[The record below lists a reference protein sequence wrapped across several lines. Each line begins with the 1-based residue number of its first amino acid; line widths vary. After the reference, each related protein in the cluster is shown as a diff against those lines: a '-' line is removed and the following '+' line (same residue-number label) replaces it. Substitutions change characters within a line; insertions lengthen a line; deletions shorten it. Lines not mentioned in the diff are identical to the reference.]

1 MPSTTATIKHRT
13 QISGTNNPGVQISK
27 NPWNDSELVAGG
39 ATGGVFVRDDAQT
52 DKWGLIDAV
61 ATGQVMTSAG
71 TSTLPA
77 WSASPSVT
85 SVAAS
90 SFIAI
95 GSTPATAGAA
105 RITNNTGIDYRNSGN
120 TADVQMVLLDSS
132 NNALFGSTGVNGPS
146 ATGLAAGG
154 SNPTFGVNGASAT
167 ALFSWTLNNAGHVL
181 VQNDNSWD
189 IGASGANR
197 PRSAFFG
204 TSVNIGTNPAAAGD
218 VRLAASGA
226 INRRNNANG
235 ADLALISRV
244 TTDEVALG
252 DAGGNTRLRSVM
264 AQPTSLANGDWWL
277 ESNTGAVTG
286 ASGALM
292 SRLNGATVLV
302 SPALRAKGRATA
314 QTGAN
319 ASVSTFTNGA
329 ADASFVVSANVLVT
343 TATNHNFTVTCAYTD
358 EGNTARTLTLTFGL
372 VAGGVATTAVANA
385 NGAVPYHGVPV
396 HIRCKAS
403 TAITIAT
410 TGTFTT
416 VAYNVEGIIQQ
427 VA

>member
-13 QISGTNNPGVQISK
+13 QITGTNTAGIQVSK

-39 ATGGVFVRDDAQT
+39 ATGGIFVRDDAQT
-52 DKWGLIDAV
+52 DKWGLVDAV
-61 ATGQVMTSAG
+61 ASGQVLTSAG

-85 SVAAS
+85 S
-90 SFIAI
+90 
-95 GSTPATAGAA
+95 
-105 RITNNTGIDYRNSGN
+105 
-120 TADVQMVLLDSS
+120 L
-132 NNALFGSTGVNGPS
+132 S
-146 ATGLAAGG
+146 ATFV
-154 SNPTFGVNGASAT
+154 SY
-167 ALFSWTLNNAGHVL
+167 
-181 VQNDNSWD
+181 
-189 IGASGANR
+189 
-197 PRSAFFG
+197 
-204 TSVNIGTNPAAAGD
+204 GTNPASQGGVRLANTSYVYARNGANSGDVLALGVDSSNRVFLGDSAAGEVYPGSGD
-218 VRLAASGA
+218 TTGALGSSARRWSSCFLSTAVVVGTNPASAGAVRLAATGG

-235 ADLALISRV
+235 ADLAVVAQV
-244 TTDEVALG
+244 TADEIAVG
-252 DAGGNTRLRSVM
+252 DAGGNTRVRSVM
-264 AQPTSLANGDWWL
+264 AAPTSLANGDWWL

-302 SPALRAKGRATA
+302 APSLRAKGRATA

-319 ASVSTFTNGA
+319 ASVSTFTVGA
-329 ADASFVVSANVLVT
+329 ADASFEVSANVLVT

-385 NGAVPYHGVPV
+385 NGAVPYHGVPL

-416 VAYNVEGIIQQ
+416 VTYNVEGVIRQLT
-427 VA
+427 